1 MKLIKKIYKALLLP
15 VMVDNMFEFKHE
27 DVKIIIDPYNE
38 IIEIN
43 SAETTDAITIPSEY
57 AKQIFKQ
64 ILRRNYIVEK
74 DKLCINW
81 FFKIN
86 EFDDFHI
93 EISFID
99 NTEIDMIRM
108 FLNDNFIKA

>member
-1 MKLIKKIYKALLLP
+1 
-15 VMVDNMFEFKHE
+15 VEDNMFKFEHK
-27 DVKIIIDPYNE
+27 DVEIILDIDDE
-38 IIEIN
+38 IIEIID
-43 SAETTDAITIPSEY
+43 TGGTLIWVRIPSEY